1 MRKNVCFWYIFGCWI
16 HICFQNFSITHT
28 FHAASDYVKTQAY
41 ICESLGAC
49 SRYSGH
55 VVSDVIHMWLTV
67 LCQLLARAQCV
78 VVSEVHSVCF
88 TINMPGKC
96 VNSMDAFCYICRGEG
111 WHSNPEDGLSQPWL
125 RNAMSIIS
133 AAKWVIRTRVG
144 LPIFV
149 VWLAQAKGS
158 CVPFTIMVWREPTHH
173 VSDCYFCLTCI
184 TGVTAKSKHCSISKF
199 TICDEASTL
208 QCGVTLCQSLQQTWR

>member
-149 VWLAQAKGS
+149 VWH
-158 CVPFTIMVWREPTHH
+158 VPGFSRHGQKVHAVCLSSFLWFGESPQTMFQIATSAWP
-173 VSDCYFCLTCI
+173 VSL
-184 TGVTAKSKHCSISKF
+184 V
-199 TICDEASTL
+199 
-208 QCGVTLCQSLQQTWR
+208 